1 VKLYAFDVDETLEV
15 SGGPVRLVDVVGLRQ
30 RGAYRRP
37 LRQLGDRHAT
47 WPEWFH
53 IFSFIGPMLMS
64 KPDFLKQLSTY
75 VPAEEHVMVGNILGI
90 SGQSDDQGAAIAAG
104 WRFIRESD
112 FANGMR

>member
-1 VKLYAFDVDETLEV
+1 MPSTSTKHSKSQAAPCVLSTSSASAKE
-15 SGGPVRLVDVVGLRQ
+15 GHIVGLCGNWAVVTR
-30 RGAYRRP
+30 A
-37 LRQLGDRHAT
+37 

-75 VPAEEHVMVGNILGI
+75 IPAEEHVMVGNILGV

-112 FANGMR
+112 FASGVR